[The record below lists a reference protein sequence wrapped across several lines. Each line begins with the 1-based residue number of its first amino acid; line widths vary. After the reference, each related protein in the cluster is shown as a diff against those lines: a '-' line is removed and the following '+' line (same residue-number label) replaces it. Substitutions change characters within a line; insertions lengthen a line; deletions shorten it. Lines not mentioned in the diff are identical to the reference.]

1 MTNSSF
7 EREIDMVNHAN
18 ARMVLSCIK
27 ISGEQWATQVEMS
40 MAGQAMQIALVER
53 RRGLIE
59 VSRKSDTGA
68 TYISTFEVYDSPQS

>member
-1 MTNSSF
+1 
-7 EREIDMVNHAN
+7 MVNHAN
-18 ARMVLSCIK
+18 AKMVLSCIK
-27 ISGEQWATQVEMS
+27 ISGEQWAPQVEMS
-40 MAGQAMQIALVER
+40 MAGEALRLALVER